1 MSCKSTSFQ
10 FYAGEDKTLE
20 LSLVQKINDCSEIYP
35 LASADEIKV
44 TLVARPADLVF
55 LNTGASPRITV
66 TSWPYGTIAIDLTA
80 AETLQLISGAIIVEV
95 TRASKKKIFV
105 VDGGVEKLTISNC

>member
-20 LSLVQKINDCSEIYP
+20 LSLVTKNNGCSEIYP
-35 LASADEIKV
+35 LVSTDIIQV

-55 LNTGASPRITV
+55 TQPRVTIT
-66 TSWPYGTIAIDLTA
+66 SEPYGSIAIELTA
-80 AETLQLISGAIIVEV
+80 AETLQLLSGAIIVEV

>member
-20 LSLVQKINDCSEIYP
+20 LALLQSVNGCTEIYP
-35 LASADEIKV
+35 IQATDEIKV

-55 LNTGASPRITV
+55 STTDARVVIVSE
-66 TSWPYGTIAIDLTA
+66 PYGSISIELTSS
-80 AETLQLISGAIIVEV
+80 ETAQLISGAIIVEV
-95 TRASKKKIFV
+95 TRDSKKKIFV
-105 VDGGVEKLTISNC
+105 VDGGIEKLTVSNC